1 MVVEKVLEYKMN
13 FDRKQAEEHLYNQVP
28 LNKDYQYQMELL
40 KKQLQMILD
49 DERGPGDLDK
59 KIAILEKQNKVLQL
73 KNQFLLQT
81 LKEHSILTLD

>member
-1 MVVEKVLEYKMN
+1 MN
-13 FDRKQAEEHLYNQVP
+13 FDRVEQETDLYNRVP
-28 LNKDYQYQMELL
+28 KNKDYQYQMELL

-73 KNQFLLQT
+73 KNAFLLDT

>member
-1 MVVEKVLEYKMN
+1 MN
-13 FDRKQAEEHLYNQVP
+13 FDRKEAEEHLYNQVP

-49 DERGPGDLDK
+49 DERGPNDLDK

>member
-1 MVVEKVLEYKMN
+1 MN
-13 FDRKQAEEHLYNQVP
+13 FDRKEAEEHLYNQVP

>member
-1 MVVEKVLEYKMN
+1 MN